1 MPLADAQ
8 YCALS
13 FWNGFKCAPSIAQW
27 PLSQPASPTP
37 QLSPT
42 WWAKA
47 SPVRSCR
54 PWWRHPSKNTFYLHR
69 LVISFHSKVY
79 CYNVNMCIHVLYT
92 NVLGLGAASVDFS
105 SVLHH
110 CCLSTA
116 AAWAPTKKTAILVT
130 AEETPPL
137 RRSNVLHLASSSQII
152 CTSIYYILYACSKQM
167 HRLQRFFLFSNVSA
181 A

>member
-105 SVLHH
+105 STCVTPLLLEYCRCMGPDQKNCNPCH
-110 CCLSTA
+110 CGRDPAT
-116 AAWAPTKKTAILVT
+116 PKKQC
-130 AEETPPL
+130 
-137 RRSNVLHLASSSQII
+137 SSPRFKLPNHMYQ
-152 CTSIYYILYACSKQM
+152 YILYIVCMQQA
-167 HRLQRFFLFSNVSA
+167 NA
-181 A
+181 